1 MPNIGKQAGKSNQ
14 LCQLSVQLRQRN
26 YHVTFV
32 PATVACCGTSV
43 LASPWGTSIFSW
55 SPSANKKL
63 EIKTLQHDQNA
74 KRWKSKVNYLLTK
87 ANAQRKSTDY
97 KGYQYESILEKPKTH
112 QENIDQIGSNHFKL
126 ARPGPN
132 NHLQTGLF
140 LSMLSLLQQVALDP
154 VRLHQEGLG
163 RLFPHLR
170 QQN

>member
-1 MPNIGKQAGKSNQ
+1 M
-14 LCQLSVQLRQRN
+14 
-26 YHVTFV
+26 
-32 PATVACCGTSV
+32 ACCGTSV

-112 QENIDQIGSNHFKL
+112 QENIDQIIICRPAYFYRCWACSN
-126 ARPGPN
+126 R
-132 NHLQTGLF
+132 
-140 LSMLSLLQQVALDP
+140 LLWTLCVCIRKGWAGCSHTFGNRIKKSKGTCQRVENTTNCKSQRLVLIVLDP
-154 VRLHQEGLG
+154 FCRSLWSISIHFVEAAR
-163 RLFPHLR
+163 
-170 QQN
+170 